1 MKKYIL
7 KYGMLAALSAVTLT
21 SCSDDFIETEFF
33 QQVQQSPLNTIE
45 ELDAFVKGQYLS
57 MRNASYYGC
66 DFTMIGEL
74 RSNNMYSDFANGA
87 GYYQT
92 VASYSMTA
100 ADQYS
105 SGPYAEMY
113 KVIAKANIV
122 INNVPSGQLTWK
134 QSQDPAVIQA
144 RANYLKGQSYA
155 SRALALF
162 DLLRMFG
169 QEYSGGTTGV
179 VIPTV
184 YNPEAK
190 QARST
195 VAETRAQIE
204 ADFDKALSL
213 MGTPTANIHL
223 TRTEINQYG
232 VKALMSRYYLY
243 KGDYAKVRTLVADL
257 VASGKYSVIGA
268 SDFSGSFSKPDSSVN
283 SIFEIAVG
291 ATNDLGT
298 TSTSNK
304 LNLAPKGYGN
314 MKVVPALRLSYIPD
328 DVRGSVISTAN
339 VLNGKYVNSFDNIRI
354 VRFEEVLLN
363 GAEAELQAGGT
374 AATAL
379 TYYNMIQAKRG
390 KATGA
395 LAPAVTLTL
404 NDVYTERQKELVGEG
419 FGYWD
424 LLRRNQPVIQRSSSG
439 AAGTVRN
446 VGNPL
451 LTFPIPR
458 SEINVPGTL
467 VTPNPGFGA

>member
-1 MKKYIL
+1 
-7 KYGMLAALSAVTLT
+7 MLAVISTATLT

-33 QQVQQSPLNTIE
+33 QQVQQGPLNTIE
-45 ELDAFVKGQYLS
+45 EMDAFVKGQYLS

-66 DFTMIGEL
+66 DFLMIGEA

-134 QSQDPAVIQA
+134 ASQDPAAIQTK
-144 RANYLKGQSYA
+144 ANFLKGQSYA

-179 VIPTV
+179 VVPTV
-184 YNPEAK
+184 YNAEAK

-204 ADFDKALSL
+204 ADFDKAISL
-213 MGTPTANIHL
+213 MGPATAAATTN
-223 TRTEINQYG
+223 RVEMNVYS

-243 KGDYAKVRTLVADL
+243 KGDFAKVRSLVAEIY
-257 VASGKYSVIGA
+257 AANKYTVIPA
-268 SDFSGSFSKPDSSVN
+268 ADFSASFSKPNSAVN

-291 ATNDLGT
+291 STNDLGT
-298 TSTSNK
+298 TSISNK
-304 LNLAPKGYGN
+304 LNLAPNGYGN
-314 MKVVPALRLSYIPD
+314 MKVLPTLKALYTAN
-328 DVRGSVISTAN
+328 DVRGTTTLISGN
-339 VLNGKYVNSFDNIRI
+339 VLRGKYVTGYDNIHVLRY
-354 VRFEEVLLN
+354 EEILLN
-363 GAEAELQAGGT
+363 GAEAELQGGSATVAETYFNLIQTNRGLTAVGAG
-374 AATAL
+374 AL
-379 TYYNMIQAKRG
+379 TPLMVAN
-390 KATGA
+390 
-395 LAPAVTLTL
+395 
-404 NDVYTERQKELVGEG
+404 ERQRELVGEG

-424 LLRRNQPVIQRSSSG
+424 LLRRNQPIIQKNSSG

-458 SEINVPGTL
+458 NEINVPGTL

>member
-7 KYGMLAALSAVTLT
+7 KYGMLAVLSTATLT
-21 SCSDDFIETEFF
+21 SCSNDFIETEFF
-33 QQVQQSPLNTIE
+33 QQVQQGPLNTIE
-45 ELDAFVKGQYLS
+45 EMDAFVKGQYLS
-57 MRNASYYGC
+57 MRNAAYYGC
-66 DFTMIGEL
+66 DFLMIGEA

-100 ADQYS
+100 NDQYATN
-105 SGPYAEMY
+105 PYMEMY

-122 INNVPSGQLTWK
+122 INNVPSGPLTWK
-134 QSQDPAVIQA
+134 ASQDPTAIQT
-144 RANYLKGQSYA
+144 RANFLKGQSYA

-169 QEYSGGTTGV
+169 QEYAGGTTGV
-179 VIPTV
+179 VVPTV
-184 YNPEAK
+184 YDPEAK

-213 MGTPTANIHL
+213 MGAASSAATTN
-223 TRTEINQYG
+223 RTEMNVYT

-243 KGDYAKVRTLVADL
+243 KGDFARVRTLVAEI
-257 VASGKYSVIGA
+257 VAGNKYSVIPA
-268 SDFSGSFSKPDSSVN
+268 ADFSASFSKPNSAVN

-291 ATNDLGT
+291 STNDLGT
-298 TSTSNK
+298 TSISNK
-304 LNLAPKGYGN
+304 LNLAPNGYGN
-314 MKVVPALRLSYIPD
+314 MKVLPALRLSYIAD
-328 DVRGSVISTAN
+328 DVRGSVISSAN
-339 VLNGKYVNSFDNIRI
+339 VLNGKYVNGFDNIHILRY
-354 VRFEEVLLN
+354 EEVLLN
-363 GAEAELQAGGT
+363 GAEAELNGGS

-379 TYYNMIQAKRG
+379 TYYNLIQSKRG

-395 LAPAVTLTL
+395 LAPAAAVTL
-404 NDVYTERQKELVGEG
+404 DMVATERQKELVGEG

-439 AAGTVRN
+439 AAGTIRN
-446 VGNPL
+446 VGNQL

-458 SEINVPGTL
+458 TEINVPGTP

>member
-1 MKKYIL
+1 MKKYLL
-7 KYGMLAALSAVTLT
+7 KYGMLAVLSTTALT
-21 SCSDDFIETEFF
+21 SCSNDFIETEFF
-33 QQVQQSPLNTIE
+33 QQVQQGPLNTIE

-57 MRNASYYGC
+57 MRSASYYGC
-66 DFTMIGEL
+66 DFLMIGEL

-100 ADQYS
+100 GDQYS

-134 QSQDPAVIQA
+134 QSQDPAAIQA
-144 RANYLKGQSYA
+144 RANYLKGQAYA

-169 QEYSGGTTGV
+169 QEYAGGTTGV

-291 ATNDLGT
+291 STNDLGT

-314 MKVVPALRLSYIPD
+314 MKVVPALRLSYAAD
-328 DVRGSVISTAN
+328 DVRGAVISSAN
-339 VLNGKYVNSFDNIRI
+339 VLNGKYVNSFDNIRV
-354 VRFEEVLLN
+354 VRYEEVLLN
-363 GAEAELQAGGT
+363 GAEAELQGGS
-374 AATAL
+374 AVTAL

-395 LAPAVTLTL
+395 LPPAAAVTL
-404 NDVYTERQKELVGEG
+404 DMVATERQKELVGEG

-424 LLRRNQPVIQRSSSG
+424 LLRRNQPIIQRSSSG
-439 AAGTVRN
+439 VAGTVRN
-446 VGNPL
+446 VGNQL

-458 SEINVPGTL
+458 TEINVPGTL
-467 VTPNPGFGA
+467 VTPNPGFGN

>member
-7 KYGMLAALSAVTLT
+7 KYGMLAVISTATLT

-144 RANYLKGQSYA
+144 RANYLMGQSYA

-169 QEYSGGTTGV
+169 QEYAGGTTGV
-179 VIPTV
+179 VVPTV
-184 YNPEAK
+184 FNAEAK

-213 MGTPTANIHL
+213 MGTPTTSIH
-223 TRTEINQYG
+223 TNRAEINQFG
-232 VKALMSRYYLY
+232 VKALMTRYYLY
-243 KGDYAKVRTLVADL
+243 KGDYAKVRTLVAEI
-257 VASGKYSVIGA
+257 VASGRYSVVPA
-268 SDFSGSFSKPDSSVN
+268 ADFSSSFSKANSAVN
-283 SIFEIAVG
+283 SIFEVVVG
-291 ATNDLGT
+291 STNDLGT

-304 LNLAPKGYGN
+304 LNLAPNGYGN
-314 MKVVPALRLSYIPD
+314 MKVVPALRLSYIAD
-328 DVRGSVISTAN
+328 DVRGTVISTAN
-339 VLNGKYVNSFDNIRI
+339 VLNGKYVNSFDNIHV
-354 VRFEEVLLN
+354 VRYEEVLLN

-374 AATAL
+374 PATAIG
-379 TYYNMIQAKRG
+379 YYNLIQARRG
-390 KATGA
+390 RATGA

-404 NDVYTERQKELVGEG
+404 DNVYTERQKELVGEG

-458 SEINVPGTL
+458 NEINVPGTL